1 MIENYPKIVEIID
14 IKGEAKGVKTIRFRY
29 DWKTKPGQFFMIWI
43 PGVDEIPMSASYIG
57 EKKGI
62 TVKEVGEATSALC
75 KMKKRGKIGVRGP
88 YGNGFQLDEEFD
100 KALFIGGGTGIATLA
115 PCIEQLKE
123 KSSAIIGAK
132 NEQELLFIDR
142 IKKSCADLW
151 ISTDDGSLG
160 YKGMASDLAEKLLAE
175 EKFDLVITCG
185 PEKMMKELA
194 MFCIKNGIKFQAS
207 LERWM
212 KCGVGICG
220 SCCIDG
226 MRVCTDGP
234 VFDGELL
241 KNFEEFGNF
250 KRESSGKKVRI

>member
-1 MIENYPKIVEIID
+1 
-14 IKGEAKGVKTIRFRY
+14 
-29 DWKTKPGQFFMIWI
+29 
-43 PGVDEIPMSASYIG
+43 
-57 EKKGI
+57 
-62 TVKEVGEATSALC
+62 
-75 KMKKRGKIGVRGP
+75 
-88 YGNGFQLDEEFD
+88 
-100 KALFIGGGTGIATLA
+100 
-115 PCIEQLKE
+115 LKE

-250 KRESSGKKVRI
+250 KREPSGKKVRI